1 MGLMEM
7 ACDLCKRVYVI
18 SRERGRDT
26 ERANERVITVT
37 VQTGAKALTSTEEAD
52 AVFTQ
57 TQTLA

>member
-1 MGLMEM
+1 M

-18 SRERGRDT
+18 RREREGYS
-26 ERANERVITVT
+26 EGAKERVMTVT
-37 VQTGAKALTSTEEAD
+37 GQTSAKTLTSTNEAD

>member
-1 MGLMEM
+1 M

-18 SRERGRDT
+18 RREREGHG
-26 ERANERVITVT
+26 ERAKERVITVT